1 MCWLTTHGF
10 SQKEEEKQWNEMYV
24 CFITGL
30 GYWSFLLNVPV
41 CEYVT
46 TERET
51 VFISQGS
58 PLLNGK

>member
-1 MCWLTTHGF
+1 MC
-10 SQKEEEKQWNEMYV
+10 V
-24 CFITGL
+24 ITGL

-58 PLLNGK
+58 PLLNGKEPFFACHEYLYQS